1 MELKKIKLE
10 VLRVHN
16 HKITEPTGK
25 YKAYKT
31 RIDGDKHIVRAS
43 EKDFFMALHEYYYG
57 PKITAPSL
65 KEAISQWIETREKSG
80 AITYQTALHYRD
92 DAEKFIFPDKIAS
105 KNITQI
111 SKAEIIS
118 FLEGLVGDGSKI
130 LKKTLSN
137 IKTVINGGFD
147 YAGML
152 DGVDCIDARRI
163 SIRDLKKRC
172 YENDNSGE
180 VYLREEAERIVLH
193 VLALLEK
200 KEDVYLYAILLFFC
214 LSIRIGEIR
223 ALKWSNIDLD
233 NMLIHLDHQMV
244 TKKEG
249 NVNRKTICVNYMK
262 GHSSAGIRDLEISEF
277 AAYVLFRLRK
287 LTGDKEYV
295 LQSRGVNPIYTNTF
309 NDKLKEVCEA
319 LGIRYRSSH
328 KIRFYAASN
337 MYEHNIPEWFIQTR
351 MGHKNIEMT
360 RKYNRGNCPR
370 LDDKTVNELFGFPLP
385 EPQGEKIPQ

>member
-16 HKITEPTGK
+16 HKITEPTEN

-80 AITYQTALHYRD
+80 AITYQTALHYWD
-92 DAEKFIFPDKIAS
+92 DAQKFIFPDKIAS

-223 ALKWSNIDLD
+223 ALVVDGSFCPE
-233 NMLIHLDHQMV
+233 
-244 TKKEG
+244 T
-249 NVNRKTICVNYMK
+249 
-262 GHSSAGIRDLEISEF
+262 F
-277 AAYVLFRLRK
+277 
-287 LTGDKEYV
+287 
-295 LQSRGVNPIYTNTF
+295 GV
-309 NDKLKEVCEA
+309 C
-319 LGIRYRSSH
+319 
-328 KIRFYAASN
+328 
-337 MYEHNIPEWFIQTR
+337 
-351 MGHKNIEMT
+351 
-360 RKYNRGNCPR
+360 CP
-370 LDDKTVNELFGFPLP
+370 
-385 EPQGEKIPQ
+385 